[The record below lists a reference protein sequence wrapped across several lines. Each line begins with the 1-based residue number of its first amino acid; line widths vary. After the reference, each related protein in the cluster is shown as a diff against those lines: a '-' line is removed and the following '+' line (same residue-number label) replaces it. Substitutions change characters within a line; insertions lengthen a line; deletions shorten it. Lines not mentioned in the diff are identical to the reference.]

1 MSDNSITTPAPAAD
15 PGHRRAEFEQHLARI
30 AEGGPTAIC
39 DRMCELDREWTAGR
53 LAKAT
58 AGVLILVGLPLAF
71 LVSPWFAVIPAVGG
85 LFLAQYAFTRQ
96 SWLNRLFQSAG
107 YRTGAEIDEER
118 FALKALRGDFKNLPT
133 VHDIEDRDA
142 ITRLEGEGG
151 MVVDPDES
159 KVDPQEAAQRVVQ
172 ATHQ

>member
-1 MSDNSITTPAPAAD
+1 MADTNTSTPATD

-30 AEGGPTAIC
+30 AEVGPTAIS
-39 DRMCELDREWTAGR
+39 DRLCELDRQWTASR
-53 LAKAT
+53 LSKAT
-58 AGVLILVGLPLAF
+58 AGALILAGLPLAVF
-71 LVSPWFAVIPAVGG
+71 VNPWFAVVPAVGG
-85 LFLAQYAFTRQ
+85 LLLAQYAFARR
-96 SWLNRLFQSAG
+96 SWLDGLFRVIG
-107 YRTGAEIDEER
+107 YRTGGEIDEER

-151 MVVDPDES
+151 MVVEPDES